1 MDYSDFLIYIPTVVS
16 FFIIV
21 RGLVKLANY
30 NLLMKSG
37 LKAEGVIH
45 ELVIK
50 HFKGGSSV
58 WPVVKYTTINHEII
72 TKKVDFS
79 ADTYS
84 QYEEGD
90 LVTVFYREMEQENFI
105 IDDSGYKKAVYQYIL
120 LGILFLAFGLVLLLC
135 KWNNLF
141 G

>member
-1 MDYSDFLIYIPTVVS
+1 MDLIYLIPVVS
-16 FFIIV
+16 FFIIA

-37 LKAEGVIH
+37 IKAEGIIH

-50 HFKGGSSV
+50 HFRGGSSI

-90 LVTVFYREMEQENFI
+90 LVTVLYREMEQENFI
-105 IDDSGYKKAVYQYIL
+105 IDDSGYKKAIYNYIL
-120 LGILFLAFGLVLLLC
+120 LGLMLLSFGFVLLLC

-141 G
+141 A